1 MSYNQVNTVTLVII
15 YSQTAVKMIDALERK
30 ILRQTSDPIQA
41 DSAQKIT
48 CEEIYKLYDDMAL
61 LTFLHPKKLQWTR
74 HTVKD
79 G

>member
-30 ILRQTSDPIQA
+30 TLRQISDPIQA

-48 CEEIYKLYDDMAL
+48 CEEIYKLYDMAL

-74 HTVKD
+74 HTGGMD